1 MVVLGA
7 LWQPLLA
14 QSTLW
19 YEDRFTDNKGRWTS
33 MKTNGLAAQ
42 YTDSGLVLT
51 TKSNMQVE
59 RVGAKPCY
67 IDPNKD
73 LTVEFSFKWLAGK
86 PDNGLSITYAFKNDF
101 QHYRMFWNK
110 GRLLPMTMEGSEPV
124 LAKNAAPGDISA
136 AINVPYVFR
145 LEKRGDQVRYYMN
158 GKPAGGHMFTGKWLG
173 GFTIE
178 LFGQQPQTLLFR
190 QLKLWQD
197 NTLNLVDGAAT
208 PLKRVNLGEQINQA
222 TTEIAPI
229 VTADGQTLYFTV
241 SDDTKPELDQEVYFS
256 RLNASG
262 TWQARQPIGSPIN
275 NNAGNNVVSASPD
288 NNSLMLLNQYNP
300 DGSYKTI
307 GFSISNRESW
317 GWAVPEN
324 IVVDDFYVKSRFVNA
339 CLAPDNKTLILG
351 VKRDDTAGEEDL
363 YVCFKKPTGDWT
375 KPKNMGR
382 TLNTIF
388 TESTPFVAAD
398 NKSLYFCSEGH
409 PGYGGLDI
417 FVSRRLDDTW
427 LNWSTPQNL
436 GSFINSAGMDAYFT
450 LPASGKK
457 AYMVSIDNP
466 ERNEDIFEIELPVGA
481 RPMPSVLVT
490 GKVVN
495 QKNQKPLSARITY
508 RDLESDTELGT
519 AISNP
524 VDGSYTLVLPAG
536 RTYRFLAQRD
546 SFYAQNENVDT
557 RNLNGYEEIRRDL
570 RMIPIEKGMTFR
582 LNNLFFDFSK
592 SELQS
597 ASYPELNQLVQIL
610 TEKTNLTI
618 LISGHTDH
626 IGDDASNLKLSQARA
641 DAVKAYLLE
650 KGIEAKRLQTK
661 GFGESKP
668 VAPNTTDE
676 GRRLNR
682 RVEVTILN
690 S

>member
-1 MVVLGA
+1 M
-7 LWQPLLA
+7 A

-33 MKTNGLAAQ
+33 MKTEGLAAQ

-51 TKSNMQVE
+51 TKNSTLIE

-67 IDPNKD
+67 IHPNKD
-73 LTVEFSFKWLAGK
+73 LTFEFSFKWLSGK
-86 PDNGLSITYAFKNDF
+86 PDNGLSISYAFKNDF
-101 QHYRMFWNK
+101 QHHRMFWNK
-110 GRLLPMTMEGSEPV
+110 GRLLPMTIEGSEPV
-124 LAKNAAPGDISA
+124 LARNASPGDVIPA
-136 AINVPYVFR
+136 VNVLYVFR

-158 GKPAGGHMFTGKWLG
+158 GKPAGEHMFTGRWLG

-178 LFGQQPQTLLFR
+178 LFGQQPQTLLVKHF
-190 QLKLWQD
+190 KLWQD
-197 NTLNLVDGAAT
+197 NTLNLVDGADT
-208 PLKRVNLGEQINQA
+208 PLKRVNLGDNINQA
-222 TTEIAPI
+222 TTEIAPMI
-229 VTADGQTLYFTV
+229 TADGQTLYFTV
-241 SDDTKPELDQEVYFS
+241 SDEAKPELDQEVYFS
-256 RLNASG
+256 RLGANG
-262 TWQARQPIGSPIN
+262 LWQPRQPIGSPIN

-288 NNSLMLLNQYNP
+288 NNSLMLLNQYHP
-300 DGSYKTI
+300 DGAYKTI

-351 VKRDDTAGEEDL
+351 VKRDDTTGEEDL
-363 YVCFKKPTGDWT
+363 YVCFKKPTGSWT

-382 TLNTIF
+382 ALNTLF

-398 NKSLYFCSEGH
+398 NKTLYFCSEGH

-417 FVSRRLDDTW
+417 FMSRRLDDTW
-427 LNWSTPQNL
+427 LNWSVPQNL
-436 GSFINSAGMDAYFT
+436 GPFINSAGMDAYFT
-450 LPASGKK
+450 VPASGKK

-481 RPMPSVLVT
+481 RPTPSVLIT

-495 QKNQKPLSARITY
+495 QKTQKPLSARITY

-536 RTYRFLAQRD
+536 YTYRFLAQRD

-557 RNLNGYEEIRRDL
+557 RGLNGYEEIRRDL
-570 RMIPIEKGMTFR
+570 QMIPIEKGMTFR

-592 SELQS
+592 SELQP
-597 ASYPELNQLVQIL
+597 ASYPELNQLVRIL
-610 TEKTNLTI
+610 TEKPNLTI
-618 LISGHTDH
+618 LIGGHTDH
-626 IGDDASNLKLSQARA
+626 IGDDASNLRLSQARA
-641 DAVKAYLLE
+641 DAVRAYLLE
-650 KGIEAKRLQTK
+650 QGIAPGRLQTK

-676 GRRLNR
+676 GRKLNR